1 MLLLRMV
8 SLLLLASVA
17 VTRAGIPARPSAGC
31 TEVEALS
38 RRGEGLTEKVCSISD
53 AGERIAHLHLNT
65 ALKERFK
72 SVLPQAE

>member
-1 MLLLRMV
+1 M
-8 SLLLLASVA
+8 SLFLLASVA
-17 VTRAGIPARPSAGC
+17 VTRAGIPPRPSAGR
-31 TEVEALS
+31 TRLEALS

-53 AGERIAHLHLNT
+53 TGERIAHLHLNT